1 MRRVFR
7 PSLTHSTDGGDPQIG
22 CHAHQVRDRNRKPH
36 YVYNFLGIKP
46 EQHFVS
52 SSDLRPGKFTVGM
65 DLGFR
70 TVVSPARNAG

>member
-1 MRRVFR
+1 
-7 PSLTHSTDGGDPQIG
+7 
-22 CHAHQVRDRNRKPH
+22 
-36 YVYNFLGIKP
+36 VYNFLGIKP